1 MDLINVYIPITS
13 EGDISIMCEWIKEN
27 NIECVRLTPRHTE
40 NMFGRGYTVGF
51 SFYFEYEEDATAFKL
66 RWLQS
71 NYTQSLV
78 CKVQTG
84 VLIMKLIMIGVK
96 KTVKNGLVV
105 ISSLTQPDGISNAN
119 QTLPRLS

>member
-66 RWLQS
+66 RWL
-71 NYTQSLV
+71 
-78 CKVQTG
+78 
-84 VLIMKLIMIGVK
+84 
-96 KTVKNGLVV
+96 
-105 ISSLTQPDGISNAN
+105 
-119 QTLPRLS
+119 